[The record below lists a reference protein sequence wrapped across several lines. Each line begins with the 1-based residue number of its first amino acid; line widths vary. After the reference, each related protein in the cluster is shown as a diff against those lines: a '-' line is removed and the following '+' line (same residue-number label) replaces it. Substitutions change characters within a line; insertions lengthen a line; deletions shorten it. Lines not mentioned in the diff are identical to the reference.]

1 MSNIFLEDMY
11 DYWRLYAK
19 DKVVEMK
26 EKEARKKE
34 MNSISTGDYIRK
46 IYREQCEKAG
56 KDHWYNRCVTS
67 QDLQDKPQT
76 PIKEETHEQML
87 NKHFIEVRDLRAS
100 ELASE
105 SVPGVPI
112 TITLP
117 EGTEA
122 FKGQIRASNGV
133 LYKVNVEKVE
143 EN

>member
-1 MSNIFLEDMY
+1 MSNVFLEDMY

-26 EKEARKKE
+26 EKENRKKE
-34 MNSISTGDYIRK
+34 MESMTLNDFIKRQY
-46 IYREQCEKAG
+46 EKAG
-56 KDHWYNRCVTS
+56 KDHWYNRCTTS
-67 QDLQDKPQT
+67 QDLQDKAQN

-100 ELASE
+100 ELATE
-105 SVPGVPI
+105 SVPDSPL
-112 TITLP
+112 TLTLP

-133 LYKVNVEKVE
+133 LYKVTVEKIE
-143 EN
+143 EM